1 MILSL
6 KEVKNYLRVDYE
18 EDDLLIQDLID
29 MSEEYLYNATGKKFT
44 EKNKLAKRYCLAL
57 IYDWY
62 KDKGM
67 NIRATKNTTVSEK
80 VKYTLQSVLLQLKF
94 CKEDDT

>member
-6 KEVKNYLRVDYE
+6 EEVKNYLRVDYD
-18 EDDLLIQDLID
+18 EDDILIQNLIEAAED
-29 MSEEYLYNATGKKFT
+29 YLYNATGKKFT

-62 KDKGM
+62 KDKGI
-67 NIRATKNTTVSEK
+67 NIRVTKNTTVSEK
-80 VKYTLQSVLLQLKF
+80 VKYSLQSILLQLKF

>member
-1 MILSL
+1 MILSVG
-6 KEVKNYLRVDYE
+6 EVKNYLRVDYD
-18 EDDLLIQDLID
+18 EDDILIQDLIESAED
-29 MSEEYLYNATGKKFT
+29 YLCNATGKKFT

-57 IYDWY
+57 VYDWY

-80 VKYTLQSVLLQLKF
+80 VKYTLQSILLQLKF
-94 CKEDDT
+94 CKEDNT

>member
-1 MILSL
+1 MILSVG
-6 KEVKNYLRVDYE
+6 EVKNYLRVDYD
-18 EDDLLIQDLID
+18 EDDILIQDLIESAED
-29 MSEEYLYNATGKKFT
+29 YLYNATGKKFT

-57 IYDWY
+57 VYDWY

-80 VKYTLQSVLLQLKF
+80 VKYTLQSILLQLKF
-94 CKEDDT
+94 CKEEDT

>member
-1 MILSL
+1 MILSVE
-6 KEVKNYLRVDYE
+6 EVKLYLRIDYD
-18 EDDLLIQDLID
+18 EDDLLIEELIESAED
-29 MSEEYLYNATGKKFT
+29 YLYNATGKRFT
-44 EKNKLAKRYCLAL
+44 EKNKLAKRYCRAL

-62 KDKGM
+62 KDRGM

-80 VKYTLQSVLLQLKF
+80 VKYTLQSILLQLKF

>member
-1 MILSL
+1 MILSVG
-6 KEVKNYLRVDYE
+6 EVKNYLRVDYD
-18 EDDLLIQDLID
+18 EDDILIQNLIEAAED
-29 MSEEYLYNATGKKFT
+29 YLYNATGKKFT

-57 IYDWY
+57 VYDWY

-80 VKYTLQSVLLQLKF
+80 VKYTLQSILLQLKF
-94 CKEDDT
+94 CKEEDT